1 MFLNK
6 SDLKNNILKC
16 DQCNLSFDEYCQ
28 SKFLPC
34 FKTICTK
41 CEMTIHRE
49 AINKR
54 FKCEVCSKD
63 HLIPDD
69 GFLSNEMAFKII
81 TTEPMDIS
89 RGENYDKLELNVDKI
104 ESLARKLKSDFENS
118 IDKIKEHCLEQMRL
132 VQLSTENAIEKL
144 HNLNKELIDMIA
156 EYEKK
161 YIEFFLVKKDSI
173 SKNLDTLIEEVNMFS
188 SQKKT

>member
-6 SDLKNNILKC
+6 FDLKNNILKC

-28 SKFLPC
+28 PKFLPC

-69 GFLSNEMAFKII
+69 GFVSNEMAFKII

-89 RGENYDKLELNVDKI
+89 RGENYDKLELNIDKI